1 MPIFEPSL
9 DHLVGSN
16 AAAGRLTF
24 TTDLAKGVKGAD
36 AIFIPVGP
44 PSRRGDGHADLSYV
58 YAAAKEIA
66 ESLDGPTVLVTKSTV
81 HVGTEAEVEWFGRQ
95 ARPDHVLQVAGLE
108 EHRDGKEGGR
118 TCTWRG

>member
-36 AIFIPVGP
+36 AIFIAVGT
-44 PSRRGDGHADLSYV
+44 PSRCGDGHADLSYV
-58 YAAAKEIA
+58 SAAAKEIA
-66 ESLDGPTVLVTKSTV
+66 ESLDGPTVIVTKSTV
-81 HVGTEAEVEWFGRQ
+81 PVGTGDGVERLVD
-95 ARPDHVLQVAGLE
+95 RPSGVKGQVVQQG
-108 EHRDGKEGGR
+108 
-118 TCTWRG
+118 